1 MGSLCDEA
9 RPLLLG
15 YGDPNA
21 SGAVFRHWCEQTAVP
36 WAAHC
41 AVGVLLVLICAFSVA
56 GNLLVVV
63 VFTRYRRLRSPANT
77 LIVNLALSDMLNGLL
92 HPMAAYSSFRGVW
105 SFGRAGCEAYAAL
118 CGLLGLVS
126 IVTLTAIAL
135 ERCLV
140 ISVKPWHGA
149 VLFTHSK
156 AKGAIGIVWIYCLA
170 LVMPPLTLGWGAFVP
185 EGFLTSCSFDY
196 LSRSPGNR
204 AYFLFLFCFGFFLPV
219 LIIGICYTF
228 ILQTIFQN
236 ERDMKLK
243 HVTKINRSK
252 VKKSEYRAAEMIL
265 MVIAL
270 FLISWTPYSLIAC
283 LGQFGDRSLL
293 TPWGHI
299 EKNGQKEKQ
308 KWNILQ
314 QKLIGQQIE
323 DRLSLLSHPWGA
335 SDMLESSSSSLTGKK
350 IYMDHQNNSTK
361 REKLCT
367 RHQHFPLK
375 DSHASN
381 HASKNTL
388 HRDNI
393 VKLRNFE
400 HKSRDRQKSR
410 MCFHEQAAHGERI
423 RSNPGIFCE
432 GLNPIPISCQSFN
445 DFVNAL
451 VNEHGKNIEKTCYV
465 RNPIRAEFSTCIQ
478 DIPRL
483 SAAGLEIEDMA
494 CSQIKPEIEQLSN
507 DAGSILSSECLH
519 TTLRSFPE
527 NSSSLM
533 FYKSV
538 DDDSIRRNSTSES
551 GNISQ
556 KQSCGDHFKICVLNF
571 KHGCQKDFKNA
582 ITKQQKPAENYSADD
597 DSSSS
602 QEKIPECARHVK
614 ATCESKYCFS
624 SDKIKSINIPQWPD
638 GLIRS
643 LMFRSEQS
651 IHQKYQMLL
660 EKDHI
665 MKVPTMVCFRC
676 NSRFI
681 SKTSELPATKSSFV
695 LENRKAVVIL
705 NSGHL
710 KEVFRCPAAK

>member
-1 MGSLCDEA
+1 
-9 RPLLLG
+9 
-15 YGDPNA
+15 
-21 SGAVFRHWCEQTAVP
+21 
-36 WAAHC
+36 
-41 AVGVLLVLICAFSVA
+41 
-56 GNLLVVV
+56 
-63 VFTRYRRLRSPANT
+63 
-77 LIVNLALSDMLNGLL
+77 
-92 HPMAAYSSFRGVW
+92 
-105 SFGRAGCEAYAAL
+105 
-118 CGLLGLVS
+118 
-126 IVTLTAIAL
+126 
-135 ERCLV
+135 
-140 ISVKPWHGA
+140 
-149 VLFTHSK
+149 
-156 AKGAIGIVWIYCLA
+156 
-170 LVMPPLTLGWGAFVP
+170 
-185 EGFLTSCSFDY
+185 
-196 LSRSPGNR
+196 
-204 AYFLFLFCFGFFLPV
+204 
-219 LIIGICYTF
+219 
-228 ILQTIFQN
+228 
-236 ERDMKLK
+236 MKLK
-243 HVTKINRSK
+243 HVTKVNRSK

-293 TPWGHI
+293 TPWVSV
-299 EKNGQKEKQ
+299 
-308 KWNILQ
+308 LP
-314 QKLIGQQIE
+314 
-323 DRLSLLSHPWGA
+323 SLFAKMSTLYNPAIYGLSHRHFRATLKRMGKGRNKSGTFFSRNSSVSRSKAGCPCLPTHGGA

-375 DSHASN
+375 DSHVSN
-381 HASKNTL
+381 HASKNIF

-393 VKLRNFE
+393 IKLRNFE
-400 HKSRDRQKSR
+400 HKSRDRQKAR
-410 MCFHEQAAHGERI
+410 MCFHQQAAQGECTT
-423 RSNPGIFCE
+423 SNPGIFCE
-432 GLNPIPISCQSFN
+432 GLNPIPISCHSFN

-478 DIPRL
+478 DIPHL
-483 SAAGLEIEDMA
+483 STAGLEVEDMA

-507 DAGSILSSECLH
+507 DAGSMLSSECLH

-556 KQSCGDHFKICVLNF
+556 NQSCDDHFKICVLNF

-582 ITKQQKPAENYSADD
+582 ITKQQKPADD
-597 DSSSS
+597 DSSSNR
-602 QEKIPECARHVK
+602 EKILECARHVK
-614 ATCESKYCFS
+614 ASCEPKYCFS
-624 SDKIKSINIPQWPD
+624 SDKVKSINVPQWPD

-651 IHQKYQMLL
+651 LHQKYQMLL

-681 SKTSELPATKSSFV
+681 SKTPVLPATKSSFV

>member
-1 MGSLCDEA
+1 
-9 RPLLLG
+9 
-15 YGDPNA
+15 
-21 SGAVFRHWCEQTAVP
+21 
-36 WAAHC
+36 
-41 AVGVLLVLICAFSVA
+41 
-56 GNLLVVV
+56 
-63 VFTRYRRLRSPANT
+63 
-77 LIVNLALSDMLNGLL
+77 MLNGLL

-126 IVTLTAIAL
+126 IVTLTAIAM

-156 AKGAIGIVWIYCLA
+156 AKGAIGIVWFYCMA
-170 LVMPPLTLGWGAFVP
+170 LVMPPLALGWGAFVP

-243 HVTKINRSK
+243 HVTKVNRSK
-252 VKKSEYRAAEMIL
+252 LKRSEYRAAEMIL

-293 TPWGHI
+293 TPWVSV
-299 EKNGQKEKQ
+299 
-308 KWNILQ
+308 LP
-314 QKLIGQQIE
+314 
-323 DRLSLLSHPWGA
+323 SLFAKMSTLYNPAIYGLSHRHFRATLKRLGKRRNKSGTYFSKNSSISRSRTGCPCLPTHGGA
-335 SDMLESSSSSLTGKK
+335 SDVLESSSSSLTGKN
-350 IYMDHQNNSTK
+350 IYMDHQNNRTK
-361 REKLCT
+361 RQKLCT
-367 RHQHFPLK
+367 RHQHFSLK
-375 DSHASN
+375 DSHTPN
-381 HASKNTL
+381 HASKYMEI
-388 HRDNI
+388 HGDNI
-393 VKLRNFE
+393 VKQHNLE
-400 HKSRDRQKSR
+400 HRSRDRQKAR
-410 MCFHEQAAHGERI
+410 MCFHGQVAQGECAT
-423 RSNPGIFCE
+423 SNSGIFCE

-445 DFVNAL
+445 NFVNAL
-451 VNEHGKNIEKTCYV
+451 VNEHGKNIEKTCYLH
-465 RNPIRAEFSTCIQ
+465 NPIRAEFSTCNQ
-478 DIPRL
+478 DIPHL
-483 SAAGLEIEDMA
+483 SAAGLEVEDMS
-494 CSQIKPEIEQLSN
+494 CCQIIPKIEQKSN
-507 DAGSILSSECLH
+507 DAGSMLSSEYIR
-519 TTLRSFPE
+519 TTLSSFPE
-527 NSSSLM
+527 NPSNRM
-533 FYKSV
+533 CYKSL
-538 DDDSIRRNSTSES
+538 DEFDDSRRRNATSER

-556 KQSCGDHFKICVLNF
+556 KQSCDDHFKICVLDF
-571 KHGCQKDFKNA
+571 KHGCHMNIKNI
-582 ITKQQKPAENYSADD
+582 ITKQQKPAKSYSADD
-597 DSSSS
+597 DFSSSR
-602 QEKIPECARHVK
+602 EKTLECTRHFK
-614 ATCESKYCFS
+614 ASCEPKYCFS
-624 SDKIKSINIPQWPD
+624 SDKTKSINIPQWPD
-638 GLIRS
+638 SLIRS
-643 LMFRSEQS
+643 LMFRSEHS

-665 MKVPTMVCFRC
+665 VKVSTMICFRC

-681 SKTSELPATKSSFV
+681 SKTPQLPETKSSFI